1 MCHKSVYPKQ
11 YCITDLPLY
20 SWDPMNTHFNNQLL
34 VLMSTSVSFACSWD
48 HPLDAHFKQLVVDER
63 KAAAEHTVSTQ
74 RSRMDTNHDGVVS
87 QAEFNDAM
95 GVPGEGPEESTPAA
109 AEETA

>member
-1 MCHKSVYPKQ
+1 VPRVGLSEAILHTRPAAVFLGSDEH
-11 YCITDLPLY
+11 T
-20 SWDPMNTHFNNQLL
+20 FNNQLL

-48 HPLDAHFKQLVVDER
+48 HPLDAHFKQLVTDER
-63 KAAAEHTVSTQ
+63 KAAAEHTVSAQ
-74 RSRMDTNHDGVVS
+74 RGRMDTNHDGLVS